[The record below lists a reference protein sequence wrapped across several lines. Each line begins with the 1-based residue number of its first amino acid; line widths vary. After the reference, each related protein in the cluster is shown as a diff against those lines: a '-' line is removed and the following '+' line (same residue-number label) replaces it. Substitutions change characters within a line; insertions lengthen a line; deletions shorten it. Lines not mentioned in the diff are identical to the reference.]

1 MYRYGKRHIAPHLC
15 THPTNDANQQAASL
29 VNWQQEYDQIS
40 NGRFLGQIRERRF
53 SNVHVFREDSNR
65 ALRQQCRVEEGG
77 IWLGI
82 SVENQALHINHS
94 QLEADKLLLRQGG
107 VDFELITPE
116 AFSIYGMV
124 LKQGFVQQL
133 KEQLELDDIRGGELY
148 LSGLSERHTQQLKY
162 YLGILLEPNQT
173 RWSCETHQSII
184 QDVLIE
190 LFSLNLQAAG
200 SQRAASSCAGAQRQ
214 VIMNRVLQHLQSQD
228 YRAPITVSELCEA
241 VHVSRRTLQ
250 YTFEACCDTSPK
262 KFIQRTRLN
271 QIRRKL
277 QNPQDTRNIAEI
289 AFDFGFFHLSQFG
302 KNYRQLFGESPTET
316 RRNATSGMGIGKP
329 RASIYCE

>member
-1 MYRYGKRHIAPHLC
+1 MMNDGLNQSAPILC
-15 THPTNDANQQAASL
+15 THPTKDANQQAASL

-82 SVENQALHINHS
+82 SVENKALHINHS

-124 LKQGFVQQL
+124 LKHDLVQQIN
-133 KEQLELDDIRGGELY
+133 EQLEIDKLKGQELH
-148 LSGLSERHTQQLKY
+148 LSGLSKRNIQQLKF
-162 YLGILLEPNQT
+162 YLGVLLETNQT
-173 RWSCETHQSII
+173 RWSCETHHSVVK
-184 QDVLIE
+184 DVLIE
-190 LFSLNLQAAG
+190 LFSLNVNSLS
-200 SQRAASSCAGAQRQ
+200 SQREVTPSTNSQRQ
-214 VIMNRVLQHLQSQD
+214 VVMNRVRQYLENKD
-228 YRAPITVSELCEA
+228 YRNPITVSELCEA

-262 KFIQRTRLN
+262 QFIQRMRLN
-271 QIRRKL
+271 QIRRIL
-277 QNPQDTRNIAEI
+277 QDPQVDRSISEI
-289 AFDFGFFHLSQFG
+289 AFDFGFFHLGQFSQSY
-302 KNYRQLFGESPTET
+302 KKLFGESPTET
-316 RRNATSGMGIGKP
+316 RQKIEFVPNLSSNLP
-329 RASIYCE
+329 SQ